1 MYKKN
6 LYIIY
11 IMDYTVIFSDLNKIK
26 VLLKNLMKSNT
37 LDLKNVLDNLPYNSF
52 KKVIQIQY
60 IYLYLK
66 SLDLLHINKSLKIK
80 ELENN
85 LKLIENKK
93 ISSIINVFNKLGY
106 VDIMLILLNIS
117 NTLFQQIKEYISKTN
132 NIKLVSNNIDISSI
146 DFNSNHNKL
155 VESITNNVL
164 EKLNTHLTSE
174 KHTVPNQ
181 ESHTLES
188 HTPEESSEIYEKL
201 EQDDPNTLVM
211 SDEIKNLENNML
223 DTYEIE
229 GKTDKIKLSKYDIN
243 LLNQLDE

>member
-66 SLDLLHINKSLKIK
+66 SLDLLHINKSLKII

-85 LKLIENKK
+85 LKLIANKK
-93 ISSIINVFNKLGY
+93 VSSIINVFNKLGY

-117 NTLFQQIKEYISKTN
+117 NTLFQQIKEYISKTK

-155 VESITNNVL
+155 VESITSNVL
-164 EKLNTHLTSE
+164 EKLNTHLTLE
-174 KHTVPNQ
+174 KHTVPN
-181 ESHTLES
+181 HES
-188 HTPEESSEIYEKL
+188 HTPEESSETYEKL

-243 LLNQLDE
+243 LLNKLDE

>member
-1 MYKKN
+1 
-6 LYIIY
+6 
-11 IMDYTVIFSDLNKIK
+11 MDYTVIFSDLNKIK

-66 SLDLLHINKSLKIK
+66 SLDLLHINKSLKII

-85 LKLIENKK
+85 LKLIANKK

-117 NTLFQQIKEYISKTN
+117 NTLFQQIKEYISKTK
-132 NIKLVSNNIDISSI
+132 NIKLVSNNINISSI

-155 VESITNNVL
+155 VESITSNVL
-164 EKLNTHLTSE
+164 EKLNTHLTSK
-174 KHTVPNQ
+174 KHTVPNH
-181 ESHTLES
+181 ESHTPESHISES

-243 LLNQLDE
+243 LLNKLDE